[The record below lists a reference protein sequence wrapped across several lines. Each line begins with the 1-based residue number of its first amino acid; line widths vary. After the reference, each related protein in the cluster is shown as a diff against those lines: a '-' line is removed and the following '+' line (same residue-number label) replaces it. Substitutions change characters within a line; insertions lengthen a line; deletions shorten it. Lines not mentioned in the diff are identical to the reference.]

1 MNLSIL
7 SKSMRKE
14 VEILTN
20 DDDFQKKIGED
31 ETLDLLIDRERL
43 IDLRIEIME
52 KKRKEV
58 SKEIDNRLWEI
69 VLDVLLEKGK
79 ITEEA
84 KMQVMNRSDK

>member
-1 MNLSIL
+1 
-7 SKSMRKE
+7 
-14 VEILTN
+14 
-20 DDDFQKKIGED
+20 
-31 ETLDLLIDRERL
+31 
-43 IDLRIEIME
+43 ME

-69 VLDVLLEKGK
+69 VLDELLEKGK

>member
-7 SKSMRKE
+7 SKSMQKE

-20 DDDFQKKIGED
+20 DDDFQKKFGED
-31 ETLDLLIDRERL
+31 ETLDILIDRFHL
-43 IDLRIEIME
+43 IDSRIEIME

-69 VLDVLLEKGK
+69 VLDYLLEKGK